1 MIERRIGKRDALS
14 SYLKPVPD
22 SDFLSRRLS
31 GRRAACGISRA
42 WSADEPAGE
51 AGGDA
56 PGMGEAVRS
65 SLLSRL
71 SCQPRPI
78 CVVLWSVELE
88 RSAACLMTEQIVL
101 PNGSLMD

>member
-1 MIERRIGKRDALS
+1 MAPRIAAAAATLATVAALVYLVRRWR
-14 SYLKPVPD
+14 
-22 SDFLSRRLS
+22 
-31 GRRAACGISRA
+31 
-42 WSADEPAGE
+42 SADEPAGE

-88 RSAACLMTEQIVL
+88 RSAAWLMTEQIVL

>member
-22 SDFLSRRLS
+22 SDFLSR
-31 GRRAACGISRA
+31 ISRA

-88 RSAACLMTEQIVL
+88 RSAAWLMTEQIVL